1 MPMALDLPGFP
12 EKENQELVSVILT
25 VYNVERWLK
34 KTMESILGQTWKYIE
49 VIAIDDGS
57 KDGSGAILKEAQRKD
72 LRVRAVFTKN
82 RGVSCARNLGLSL
95 ARGKYVY
102 FCDSDD
108 LMDPRLVEECLK
120 AMKRY

>member
-1 MPMALDLPGFP
+1 MALDFPGFP

-34 KTMESILGQTWKYIE
+34 KTMESILGQTWKNIE

-72 LRVRAVFTKN
+72 PRVRAVFTK
-82 RGVSCARNLGLSL
+82 
-95 ARGKYVY
+95 
-102 FCDSDD
+102 
-108 LMDPRLVEECLK
+108 
-120 AMKRY
+120 

>member
-34 KTMESILGQTWKYIE
+34 KTMESILGQTWKNIE

-57 KDGSGAILKEAQRKD
+57 KDGSGAI
-72 LRVRAVFTKN
+72 
-82 RGVSCARNLGLSL
+82 
-95 ARGKYVY
+95 
-102 FCDSDD
+102 
-108 LMDPRLVEECLK
+108 
-120 AMKRY
+120 